1 MLDLENSIFAK
12 IKNKVFKNA
21 KKDVRSSKQ
30 SSKKNN
36 VRYKHI
42 SKSKAPAIGAR
53 SSITHVY
60 FDVHDSKKKI
70 LKKDS
75 NGIYYLGKAVFKN
88 KVRKKISIKQY
99 TQILSDSEFLKLNC
113 IIKELKNLKRTLDK
127 KRNILN
133 NKFQNINLIKIQTE
147 RCLSAE
153 WVLVGP
159 VFDTKKKTV
168 NFLDSMN
175 VSKNINLILEI
186 TSLLIE
192 NSYEPTDSLVYEF
205 LNNNTDVPLDL
216 DLISKNKFKLKSI
229 YNKYKSLISKISYFA
244 KYVNKNNKS
253 VSEYNKLIYEYS
265 SISLKNI
272 KNYKLKK
279 LLQNYISNIRF
290 DK

>member
-21 KKDVRSSKQ
+21 KKDVHSSKQ
-30 SSKKNN
+30 SSKKSN

-42 SKSKAPAIGAR
+42 SKPKIPAIGAK

-60 FDVHDSKKKI
+60 FDVHDSNKKI
-70 LKKDS
+70 LKKDV

-88 KVRKKISIKQY
+88 KIRKKVSIKQY
-99 TQILSDSEFLKLNC
+99 TQILSDSEFLKLNS

-127 KRNILN
+127 KRNIFN

-159 VFDTKKKTV
+159 VFDTNKKNV
-168 NFLDSMN
+168 DFLDSMN
-175 VSKNINLILEI
+175 VSKNINSILEI
-186 TSLLIE
+186 IGLLIE
-192 NSYEPTDSLVYEF
+192 NSYEPTDCLIYEF
-205 LNNNTDVPLDL
+205 LNNNTDMPLDL
-216 DLISKNKFKLKSI
+216 DLISKNKLKLKSI

-244 KYVNKNNKS
+244 RYTNKNNKS
-253 VSEYNKLIYEYS
+253 VSEYNKLIYEYAS
-265 SISLKNI
+265 VSLKSV

-279 LLQNYISNIRF
+279 LLQNHVNNIRF
-290 DK
+290 DR